1 MSSLTADIKT
11 LLTSVSG
18 VYIGNMP
25 ATPDNAICIY
35 NTGGY
40 KRSLSGT
47 YLEEPTFMIQVRN
60 TSYATGETL
69 CNTIKDLLH
78 GVKTTK
84 ILMVEQ
90 QGDVLDIGRDESNR
104 QEFSLNFRCY
114 YRR

>member
-1 MSSLTADIKT
+1 MTSEIKT
-11 LLTSVSG
+11 LLLSIPN

-25 ATPDNAICIY
+25 SEPPNSVCLY

-40 KRSLSGT
+40 SRSLSGT
-47 YLEEPTFMIQVRN
+47 LLEEPTFMVKVRN

-69 CNTIKDLLH
+69 CNMIKDLLH
-78 GVKTTK
+78 GQNTNK
-84 ILMVEQ
+84 ILMIEQ
-90 QGDVLDIGRDESNR
+90 QGDILDIGRDTSNR